1 MAASAAPPQPSLLSP
16 AVERRSV
23 AGAGSALRSA
33 LPLGP
38 QLRQLQSCGG
48 VVRHRR
54 LAAAGPPPWQQWR
67 QWRRWWA
74 AASGGDCEPTS
85 SGEPTGS
92 SGTGGGD
99 DDPVAAV
106 VRLERLQREL
116 DQAIMSEDYAA
127 AAQLRDQ
134 LRRVQEDDE
143 AGVLA
148 ANKLFYRAFE
158 AGSVR
163 QMEQVWAH
171 GDHVQCIHPGSNCI
185 AGRDLVMQSWD
196 LVLGS
201 ARDLHIGLE
210 DVRVLASGSLGV
222 VTCVEVM
229 QSTGSAGRLVAT
241 NIFKKQGGRWLI
253 VLHHA
258 SPASPLM

>member
-1 MAASAAPPQPSLLSP
+1 MAATATPPQPSLLNP
-16 AVERRSV
+16 AAQRGV
-23 AGAGSALRSA
+23 AGAGCALRSA

-38 QLRQLQSCGG
+38 QLRRLQSCGG
-48 VVRHRR
+48 VAARHRR
-54 LAAAGPPPWQQWR
+54 AAAAGPPPWQQWR
-67 QWRRWWA
+67 RRRRWWA
-74 AASGGDCEPTS
+74 AASGEDC
-85 SGEPTGS
+85 EPTGS

-106 VRLERLQREL
+106 VRLERLQWEL
-116 DQAIMSEDYAA
+116 DQAISSEDYAA

-158 AGSVR
+158 AGSVW
-163 QMEQVWAH
+163 QMEQVWSH

-201 ARDLHIGLE
+201 ARDLRIGLE

>member
-1 MAASAAPPQPSLLSP
+1 MQ
-16 AVERRSV
+16 
-23 AGAGSALRSA
+23 
-33 LPLGP
+33 
-38 QLRQLQSCGG
+38 
-48 VVRHRR
+48 
-54 LAAAGPPPWQQWR
+54 
-67 QWRRWWA
+67 
-74 AASGGDCEPTS
+74 
-85 SGEPTGS
+85 
-92 SGTGGGD
+92 
-99 DDPVAAV
+99 PVAAV
-106 VRLERLQREL
+106 VRLERLQWEL
-116 DQAIMSEDYAA
+116 DQAISSEDYAA

-201 ARDLHIGLE
+201 ARDLRIGLE

-229 QSTGSAGRLVAT
+229 QSTGSAGRSASDEIDAPASLNADPDPQALVAT